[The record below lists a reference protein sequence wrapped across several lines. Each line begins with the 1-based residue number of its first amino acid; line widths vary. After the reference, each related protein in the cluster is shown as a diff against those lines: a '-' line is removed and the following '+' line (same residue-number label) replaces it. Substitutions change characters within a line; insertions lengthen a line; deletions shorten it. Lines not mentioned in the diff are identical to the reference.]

1 MMTRVLSCLE
11 RLKGPLS
18 SVVLASLLL
27 CCRWLSGTAAA
38 QWVIQAPSAEQRAKQ
53 YGDLGTEVEHLER
66 QAMALRKVVQF
77 VKPTV
82 VHIDAKR
89 TDSFNTRGRAAS
101 SVEDAGS
108 GTILEY
114 NDKHYILTNRHVVK
128 SAASVRTIKI
138 KLADGRTI
146 TPTAVWSDPA
156 TDIAILAVSAE
167 GLVPAR
173 LGDSD
178 KLEVG
183 DFVLAVGSPFGL
195 SHSVTFGII
204 SAKGRRELELGEGVE
219 FQDFIQTDA
228 AINPGNS
235 GGPLIN
241 LRGELI
247 GMNAAIASNSGG
259 SEGIGFT
266 IPINMAMVVAR
277 QLIEHGTVSRAY
289 LGVTLDR
296 NFNQAA
302 ALKLGLSWPMGA
314 RVVGITDNSPAQRAK
329 LQVDDVILEING
341 VAVDDDNHLVSA
353 VALTEVDKELPL
365 TVYRGGKPIKINVKV
380 ASRSQFDKAKPV
392 STRGS
397 GYE

>member
-1 MMTRVLSCLE
+1 MTRVCSYLE
-11 RLKGPLS
+11 QSRGPIS
-18 SVVLASLLL
+18 SLILAILLL
-27 CCRWLSGTAAA
+27 GGRWLSGSAAA
-38 QWVIQAPSAEQRAKQ
+38 QWVVQAPSAEERTRQ
-53 YGDLGTEVEHLER
+53 YENLGTEVEHLER
-66 QAMALRKVVQF
+66 QAMALRKVVHF

-114 NDKHYILTNRHVVK
+114 EGKQYILTNRHVVK

-146 TPTAVWSDPA
+146 TPSAVWSDPA
-156 TDIAILAVSAE
+156 TDIAVLAVSAE

-173 LGDSD
+173 LGNSD
-178 KLEVG
+178 DLEVG

-204 SAKGRRELELGEGVE
+204 SAKGRRELELGEGVL
-219 FQDFIQTDA
+219 FQNFIQTDA

-277 QLIEHGTVSRAY
+277 QLIEHGAVSRAY

-302 ALKLGLSWPMGA
+302 ALKLGLSWPVGA

-329 LQVDDVILEING
+329 LQIDDVILELNG
-341 VAVDDDNHLVSA
+341 VSIEDDNHLVSA
-353 VALTEVDKELPL
+353 VALTEIDKEVPL
-365 TVYRGGKPIKINVKV
+365 VVYRGGKSIEINVIV
-380 ASRSQFDKAKPV
+380 ADSSQFNKAKPV
-392 STRGS
+392 STRS
-397 GYE
+397 AYE

>member
-1 MMTRVLSCLE
+1 MTRVCSYLE
-11 RLKGPLS
+11 RSKGAMS
-18 SVVLASLLL
+18 SLVLAILLL
-27 CCRWLSGTAAA
+27 GGRWLSGSAEA
-38 QWVIQAPSAEQRAKQ
+38 QWVVQAPSAEERSKQ
-53 YGDLGTEVEHLER
+53 YENLGTEVEHLER

-77 VKPTV
+77 IKPTV

-89 TDSFNTRGRAAS
+89 TDSFNTRGRSAS

-114 NDKHYILTNRHVVK
+114 RGKHYILTNRHVVK

-146 TPTAVWSDPA
+146 TPSAVWSDPA
-156 TDIAILAVSAE
+156 TDIAVLAVSAE

-178 KLEVG
+178 QLEVG

-204 SAKGRRELELGEGVE
+204 SAKGRRDLELGEGVD

-277 QLIEHGTVSRAY
+277 QLIEHGAVSRAY

-296 NFNQAA
+296 SFNQAA
-302 ALKLGLSWPMGA
+302 ALKLGLSWPVGA
-314 RVVGITDNSPAQRAK
+314 RVVAITENSPAQRAR
-329 LQVDDVILEING
+329 LQVDDVILELNG
-341 VAVDDDNHLVSA
+341 VSIEDDNHLVSA
-353 VALTEVDKELPL
+353 VALTEIDKEVPL
-365 TVYRGGKPIKINVKV
+365 VVFRGGKSIEINVKV
-380 ASRSQFDKAKPV
+380 ANKSQIDKAKPV
-392 STRGS
+392 STRS
-397 GYE
+397 AYE

>member
-1 MMTRVLSCLE
+1 MTRIRCID
-11 RLKGPLS
+11 RAKGPFS
-18 SVVLASLLL
+18 SVVLALLL
-27 CCRWLSGTAAA
+27 FGGHWLASTARG
-38 QWVIQAPSAEQRAKQ
+38 QWSIHAPSAEERARQ
-53 YGDLGTEVEHLER
+53 YDDLAKDVTHLEE
-66 QAMALRKVVQF
+66 QAHALRKVVHF
-77 VKPTV
+77 VKPSV
-82 VHIDAKR
+82 VHIDAER
-89 TDSFNTRGRAAS
+89 IDTFNTRGRKTS

-108 GTILEY
+108 GTIIEY
-114 NDKHYILTNRHVVK
+114 RGKNYILTNRHVVK
-128 SAASVRTIKI
+128 SAASVRTIKV

-146 TPTAVWSDPA
+146 TPTAVFSDPA
-156 TDIAILAVSAE
+156 TDIAILAVSTD

-178 KLEVG
+178 KLDVG

-204 SAKGRRELELGEGVE
+204 SATGRRELDLGEGVE
-219 FQDFIQTDA
+219 YQDFIQTDA

-235 GGPLIN
+235 GGPLMN

-277 QLIEHGTVSRAY
+277 QLIEKGTVSRAY

-302 ALKLGLSWPMGA
+302 AIKLGLSRPMGA
-314 RVVGITDNSPAQRAK
+314 RVVAITDNSPAQAAK

-341 VAVDDDNHLVSA
+341 VAIDNDNHLVSM
-353 VALTEVDKELPL
+353 VALTEVGKELPM
-365 TVYRGGKPIKINVKV
+365 TVYRGGKSLQLSVKV
-380 ASRSQFDKAKPV
+380 AARSQFEKVKPV
-392 STRGS
+392 SARGQ

>member
-1 MMTRVLSCLE
+1 
-11 RLKGPLS
+11 
-18 SVVLASLLL
+18 LLL
-27 CCRWLSGTAAA
+27 ALLLLGGRLLSGDAIA
-38 QWVIQAPSAEQRAKQ
+38 QYAVEAPTPEERARQ
-53 YGDLGTEVEHLER
+53 YDDLIGEAQHLER
-66 QAMALRKVVQF
+66 QAMALRKVAHF

-82 VHIDAKR
+82 VHIDAER
-89 TDSFNTRGRAAS
+89 VDSFNTRGKRVS
-101 SVEDAGS
+101 TVEDAGS
-108 GTILEY
+108 GTIIEY
-114 NDKHYILTNRHVVK
+114 KGKHYILTNRHVVK
-128 SAASVRTIKI
+128 SAASMKTIKI

-156 TDIAILAVSAE
+156 TDIAVMAVSAE

-178 KLEVG
+178 KLDVG

-195 SHSVTFGII
+195 SHSVTFGIV
-204 SAKGRRELELGEGVE
+204 SAKGRRKLDLGEGVE

-235 GGPLIN
+235 GGPLMS

-277 QLIEHGTVSRAY
+277 QLIEYGTVSRAY
-289 LGVTLDR
+289 LGVTLDSK
-296 NFNQAA
+296 FTQSAA
-302 ALKLGLSWPMGA
+302 QKLGLFRPVGA
-314 RVVGITDNSPAQRAK
+314 RVVAITDNSPAQVAK
-329 LQVDDVILEING
+329 LQVDDVILEINN
-341 VAVDDDNHLVSA
+341 VRIDDDNHLVSM
-353 VALTEVDKELPL
+353 VALTEVGRELPL
-365 TVYRGGKPIKINVKV
+365 LVYRNGQSIRLSVKV
-380 ASRSQFDKAKPV
+380 SSRNKFERAKPV

-397 GYE
+397 GQE

>member
-1 MMTRVLSCLE
+1 M
-11 RLKGPLS
+11 
-18 SVVLASLLL
+18 
-27 CCRWLSGTAAA
+27 SGTATA

-53 YGDLGTEVEHLER
+53 YDDLGTEVEHLER

-89 TDSFNTRGRAAS
+89 TDSFNTRGRAAA

-114 NDKHYILTNRHVVK
+114 NGKHYILTNRHVVK

-146 TPTAVWSDPA
+146 TPTTVWSDPA

-178 KLEVG
+178 HLEVG

-204 SAKGRRELELGEGVE
+204 SV
-219 FQDFIQTDA
+219 QDFIQTDA

-277 QLIEHGTVSRAY
+277 QLIENGTVSRAY

-353 VALTEVDKELPL
+353 VALTEIDKEVPL
-365 TVYRGGKPIKINVKV
+365 MVYRGGKPIKINVKV

-392 STRGS
+392 STRRS

>member
-1 MMTRVLSCLE
+1 MMTRVFCCLE
-11 RLKGPLS
+11 RSKGSLS
-18 SVVLASLLL
+18 SLVLATVLVGG
-27 CCRWLSGTAAA
+27 RWLSGTAAA
-38 QWVIQAPSAEQRAKQ
+38 QWTIQAPSPEQRTKQ
-53 YGDLGTEVEHLER
+53 YEDLGSEVEHLER
-66 QAMALRKVVQF
+66 QAMALRKVVQY

-89 TDSFNTRGRAAS
+89 TDSFNTRGRAAT

-146 TPTAVWSDPA
+146 SPTAVWSDPA
-156 TDIAILAVSAE
+156 TDIAVLAVSAE

-178 KLEVG
+178 HLEVG

-277 QLIEHGTVSRAY
+277 QLIEHGAVSRAR

-314 RVVGITDNSPAQRAK
+314 RVVGIIDNSPAQRAK

-341 VAVDDDNHLVSA
+341 VAIDDDNHLVNA
-353 VALTEVDKELPL
+353 VALTEIDKEVPL
-365 TVYRGGKPIKINVKV
+365 MIYRGGKSIKVNVKV
-380 ASRSQFDKAKPV
+380 DSKPVDRAKPV

>member
-1 MMTRVLSCLE
+1 MKTVFKCLE
-11 RLKGPLS
+11 RSIGGLS
-18 SVVLASLLL
+18 SVAVAILLL
-27 CCRWLSGTAAA
+27 GSRWLAGDADA
-38 QWVIQAPSAEQRAKQ
+38 QWAVRAPTPEERTKQ
-53 YGDLGTEVEHLER
+53 FDDLAGDVEHLER

-82 VHIDAKR
+82 VHIDAER
-89 TDSFNTRGRAAS
+89 TDTFNTRSRRS
-101 SVEDAGS
+101 SIEDAGS
-108 GTILEY
+108 GTVVEWKGK
-114 NDKHYILTNRHVVK
+114 NYILTNRHVVK
-128 SAASVRTIKI
+128 SAASVRDIKI

-146 TPTAVWSDPA
+146 APTKVLSDPA
-156 TDIAILAVSAE
+156 TDIAILPVSAE

-178 KLEVG
+178 NVDVG

-195 SHSVTFGII
+195 SHSVTFGIV

-266 IPINMAMVVAR
+266 IPINMAMLVAR
-277 QLIEHGTVSRAY
+277 QLVENGGVSRAY

-302 ALKLGLSWPMGA
+302 AVKLGLARPMGA
-314 RVVGITDNSPAQRAK
+314 RIVAITDNSPAQSAK
-329 LQVDDVILEING
+329 LQIDDVILEING
-341 VAVDDDNHLVSA
+341 VAIDNDNHLVSM
-353 VALTEVDKELPL
+353 VGLTEIGRELPVL
-365 TVYRGGKPIKINVKV
+365 VLRGGKSMRVQVKV
-380 ASRSQFDKAKPV
+380 AARSQFEKAKPV

-397 GYE
+397 GNE